1 MATMS
6 NNDTSLEQPWNK
18 TETSLEQQTNT
29 SDDSTTTD
37 SYGSERHSKR
47 SMPRSLSVDNTPRV
61 SVTNTMKPHSLPS
74 NLKSVKVKK
83 HHSNNKVYQYIVKTI
98 GLTKSSA
105 EQGVCRHIGNRYA
118 HGSPELNCKAGR
130 DRESRQSEAESMLTI
145 LTLKPVQIAQELTRY
160 QAEMLQAIS
169 PLELQKGAWTSKNKV
184 SSLIQILIFYLEW
197 ETFVPNNHCQ
207 TLLYHRS
214 NYK

>member
-6 NNDTSLEQPWNK
+6 NNDTSLDQPWNK

-61 SVTNTMKPHSLPS
+61 SVTNANKPHSLPS

-83 HHSNNKVYQYIVKTI
+83 HSNNKVYQYIVKTI
-98 GLTKSSA
+98 GLTKSTA
-105 EQGVCRHIGNRYA
+105 EAGGLCRHIGNRYA
-118 HGSPELNCKAGR
+118 HGSPELTCRAN
-130 DRESRQSEAESMLTI
+130 RETHSRQSEAESMLTI

-184 SSLIQILIFYLEW
+184 SFLEFSVKHFLTILVAF
-197 ETFVPNNHCQ
+197 F
-207 TLLYHRS
+207 
-214 NYK
+214 